1 MPKGR
6 CLCGAVEFTYDVE
19 PNWTLNCH
27 CETCRRSTS
36 APMTTWISVRRSAFR
51 FTGAAPTQYASS
63 KGVRRSFC
71 GTCGSSLTYE
81 SDGMVDEIHLL
92 ACTLEDPSTVRPV
105 GHVFAGEQLPW
116 FDTSDELPRY
126 EKTRRDGPPMRHG
139 PRR

>member
-6 CLCGAVEFTYDVE
+6 CLCGAVEFSYDAE

-36 APMTTWISVRRSAFR
+36 APMTTWISVPLSAFR
-51 FTGAAPTQYASS
+51 FTAARPSYYESS

-81 SDGMVDEIHLL
+81 SDQMLDEIHFL
-92 ACTLEDPSTVRPV
+92 ACTLAEPGGVRPV
-105 GHVFAGEQLPW
+105 GHVFAGEQLAW

-126 EKTRRDGPPMRHG
+126 EKTRRDGPPLRHG